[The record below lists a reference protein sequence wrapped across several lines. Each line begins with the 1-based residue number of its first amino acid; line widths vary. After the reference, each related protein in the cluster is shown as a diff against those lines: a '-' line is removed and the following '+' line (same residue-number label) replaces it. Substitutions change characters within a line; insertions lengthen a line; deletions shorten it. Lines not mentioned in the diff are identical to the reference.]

1 MLPST
6 VKNSTSASSPDSIA
20 PAVSGATTSLQPE
33 EQSRR
38 TMMLNVERTWLA
50 WWRTG
55 LVSAAAAVGL
65 GRVAPEV
72 LDGHDWPYVVIGT
85 GYAALAVVFLVLGG
99 IRQRSLTRQ
108 LREGRFADLS
118 GRWVSAIT
126 VAGAGLAVITM
137 LLILTE
143 V

>member
-1 MLPST
+1 M
-6 VKNSTSASSPDSIA
+6 N
-20 PAVSGATTSLQPE
+20 GATTSVQPD

-85 GYAALAVVFLVLGG
+85 GYAALAVVLLVLGG
-99 IRQRSLTRQ
+99 IRQRSLTRELQ
-108 LREGRFADLS
+108 EGRFADLS
-118 GRWVSAIT
+118 GRWVAAIT

-137 LLILTE
+137 LLVLIE
-143 V
+143 A

>member
-1 MLPST
+1 M
-6 VKNSTSASSPDSIA
+6 
-20 PAVSGATTSLQPE
+20 SGATTSLQPD

-85 GYAALAVVFLVLGG
+85 GYAVLAVVLLVLGG
-99 IRQRSLTRQ
+99 IRQRSLTRE
-108 LREGRFADLS
+108 LREGRFPDLS
-118 GRWVSAIT
+118 GRWVAAIT

-137 LLILTE
+137 LLVLTE

>member
-1 MLPST
+1 M
-6 VKNSTSASSPDSIA
+6 
-20 PAVSGATTSLQPE
+20 SGVTTSVQPD

-55 LVSAAAAVGL
+55 LVSAAAAVAL

-85 GYAALAVVFLVLGG
+85 GYAALAVALLVLGG
-99 IRQRSLTRQ
+99 IRQRSLA
-108 LREGRFADLS
+108 RELQDGRFPDLS
-118 GRWVSAIT
+118 GMWVAAIT

-137 LLILTE
+137 VLVLIE
-143 V
+143 A

>member
-1 MLPST
+1 MSDAP
-6 VKNSTSASSPDSIA
+6 TSVQPD
-20 PAVSGATTSLQPE
+20 

-85 GYAALAVVFLVLGG
+85 GYAALAVALLVLGG
-99 IRQRSLTRQ
+99 IRQRSLVHE
-108 LREGRFADLS
+108 LEAGRFVDLS
-118 GRWVSAIT
+118 GRWVASIT
-126 VAGAGLAVITM
+126 IAGAVLAVLAM
-137 LLILTE
+137 LLVMTE
-143 V
+143 A

>member
-1 MLPST
+1 M
-6 VKNSTSASSPDSIA
+6 
-20 PAVSGATTSLQPE
+20 SGATTSLQPE

-85 GYAALAVVFLVLGG
+85 GYAALAVVLLVLGG
-99 IRQRSLTRQ
+99 IRQRSLTRE
-108 LREGRFADLS
+108 LREGRFPDLS
-118 GRWVSAIT
+118 GRWVAAIT
-126 VAGAGLAVITM
+126 IAGAGLAVITM
-137 LLILTE
+137 LLVLLE

>member
-6 VKNSTSASSPDSIA
+6 VKNSTSASGPDSIA

-85 GYAALAVVFLVLGG
+85 GYAALAVVLLVLGG
-99 IRQRSLTRQ
+99 IRQRSLTRE

>member
-1 MLPST
+1 M
-6 VKNSTSASSPDSIA
+6 
-20 PAVSGATTSLQPE
+20 SGATTSVQPD

-55 LVSAAAAVGL
+55 LVSAAAAVAL

-85 GYAALAVVFLVLGG
+85 GYAALAVALLILGG
-99 IRQRSLTRQ
+99 IRQRSLKRELQ
-108 LREGRFADLS
+108 EGRFPDLS
-118 GRWVSAIT
+118 GMWVAAIT

-137 LLILTE
+137 LLVLIE
-143 V
+143 A